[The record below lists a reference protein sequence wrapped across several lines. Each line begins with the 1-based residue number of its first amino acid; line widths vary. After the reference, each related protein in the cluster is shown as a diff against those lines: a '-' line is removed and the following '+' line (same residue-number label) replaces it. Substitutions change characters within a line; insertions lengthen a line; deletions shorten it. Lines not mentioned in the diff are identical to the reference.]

1 MTAGTGQIVL
11 VNPRATYVNEIAQKC
26 YPPLNLLYLA
36 ANLRKNGFDV
46 DVIDANA
53 LRMSDEELAER
64 LSAEKPFVF
73 GLSFYSEILQ
83 QLRDLTRL
91 AKRCVPGVQVVAG
104 GPHANAVPET
114 TLAQFESIDALILGE
129 AEESFVSYCRTLRDG
144 GDLRQVPG
152 IVLREGEGLYYG
164 PEPTRPDLSKLPLPA
179 RDLVRKAYD
188 LKRYHSLLVRQR
200 PVDTIMTSRG
210 CPGVCGFCYSMNR
223 HYRGRSAEDVVHEL
237 TSIRERGIRNVE
249 IVDDTFTANRR
260 RAMEVFDLIVREK
273 LDISFRI
280 KSRVNMINEEF
291 VRKAKAAGVYLVSYG
306 MESGS
311 QRILD
316 AMRKGTK
323 VEQNAQACL
332 LTKKHGIAAHSG
344 WVFGYPGETLDTIE
358 ETVNF
363 ILKIKPTTVNTAFLR
378 PYPNT
383 EAYHIARDQGMLRGD
398 WTPENADFPWVQLP
412 WIKSREE
419 VQALLK
425 KIMRKVYFRPYY
437 VWSIGSDIVRNANW
451 TMLAY
456 AMQEGRRVLFRAR

>member
-1 MTAGTGQIVL
+1 MTQTMGKIVL

-36 ANLRKNGFDV
+36 ANLRNNGFDV

-53 LRMSDEELAER
+53 LRMTDEELAAR
-64 LSAEKPFVF
+64 LNAEKPAIF

-91 AKRCVPGVQVVAG
+91 AKRCVPGVRVIAG
-104 GPHANAVPET
+104 GPHANATPET
-114 TLAQFESIDALILGE
+114 TLARFESLDALILGE
-129 AEESFVSYCRTLRDG
+129 AEESLVSYCRTVRDG

-152 IVLREGEGLYYG
+152 IVLRENGGLYYG
-164 PEPTRPDLSKLPLPA
+164 PEPERPDLMKIPYPA
-179 RDLVRKAYD
+179 RDLVQEAYD
-188 LKRYHSLLVRQR
+188 LKRYHTLLIRQR

-223 HYRGRSAEDVVHEL
+223 HYRSRTAEDVVHEL

-260 RAMEVFDLIVREK
+260 RAIEVFDLILKEK

-291 VRKAKAAGVYLVSYG
+291 VRKAKSAGVYLISYG

-323 VEQNAQACL
+323 VEQNAQACF
-332 LTKKHGIAAHSG
+332 LTKKYGMGAHSG

-358 ETVNF
+358 ETVDF

-383 EAYHIARDQGMLRGD
+383 EAYRLARDQDMLRGD
-398 WTPENADFPWVQLP
+398 WTPETTDFPWVQLP
-412 WIKSREE
+412 WMKSRDE
-419 VQALLK
+419 VRALLK

-437 VWSIGSDIVRNANW
+437 VWALGSDIVRNANW

-456 AMQEGRRVLFRAR
+456 AVQEARRAVFGSR